1 MYIFE
6 KNFDIIKHIIRPF
19 KVWLLVYSYSYAAIT
34 TDETKHCQ
42 PLSQDLTIQPF
53 WVFFFFVGD

>member
-6 KNFDIIKHIIRPF
+6 KNFDIIKHVIHPF
-19 KVWLLVYSYSYAAIT
+19 KVWFLVYSYSYAAIT
-34 TDETKHCQ
+34 TDKTQHCQ

-53 WVFFFFVGD
+53 WVGFFFLGD